1 MKTKR
6 GREFNEMHQTNLLSD
21 GGVIWNS
28 DLNKQ

>member
-21 GGVIWNS
+21 GGVA
-28 DLNKQ
+28 LNRKVF